1 MNLYKN
7 FFSLGFINFISRIT
21 GYFRDVSIALIFGT
35 SVQSDIYALAIRLP
49 LIIKEIFFGISINSS
64 AVPLFE
70 NFVKH
75 KKEYDFIKS
84 IFIFLCS
91 ASRI

>member
-1 MNLYKN
+1 MNVYKK

-21 GYFRDVSIALIFGT
+21 VYLRDVSIALIFGT

-64 AVPLFE
+64 AAPLFE

-75 KKEYDFIKS
+75 KQEYDFIKS
-84 IFIFLCS
+84 IFIFLNQY
-91 ASRI
+91 